1 MKKILF
7 LLVISLFALQSCTV
21 NSEIV
26 FHKDAASTTLM
37 DIDMKDAMAMFKSMM
52 PDSVKND
59 KKELA
64 ELEKLPRTWTS
75 LYEMEKKE
83 GKLKTTNPDSIRIMK
98 KVFMKSNFDK
108 DELAG
113 FSMKMDH
120 FTKADYN
127 TIGNMS
133 KNEKLPIDQMALN
146 MWDGKTLTIDTENL
160 NINGFKGI
168 LSGKGLPGEDDTTS
182 ESASSMMKMMLKK
195 MSTTIKFENKIKSI
209 SGKHDWITKVDDHT
223 IRVDYNLDEMFGDSK
238 KQLKNSDKKIVIV
251 TE

>member
-7 LLVISLFALQSCTV
+7 LLVISLFALQSCSV

-26 FHKDAASTTLM
+26 YHRDAASTALM
-37 DIDMKDAMAMFKSMM
+37 DIDMKEAMTMFKSMM

-83 GKLKTTNPDSIRIMK
+83 GKLKTTNPDSIKIMK
-98 KVFMKSNFDK
+98 KVFVKSNFDK

-120 FTKADYN
+120 FTKADYS

-133 KNEKLPIDQMALN
+133 KKDKLPIDQMALN

-160 NINGFKGI
+160 NINGFKGV
-168 LSGKGLPGEDDTTS
+168 LSGKGLPGEDETTT
-182 ESASSMMKMMLKK
+182 ESASSMIKMMLKK
-195 MSTTIKFENKIKSI
+195 MSTTLKFENKIKSV
-209 SGKHDWITKVDDHT
+209 SGKHDWITQIDDHT

-238 KQLKNSDKKIVIV
+238 KQLKSSDKKIVII